1 MLLLCCLNFF
11 IDYFSILCYNTKVI
25 YIFTRFDFQKELF
38 QLMDRKTSPFWATI
52 TVLFLIISCALCY
65 FGAAKGILFARPA
78 GNPQD
83 AVTGFFNALKEGDY
97 AGACT
102 FVSNYASL
110 GLENTPDSEEGQVLL
125 TALKRSYDYT
135 LSGSCSLS
143 GAKASQ
149 KTLVRYLSLEEADAE
164 ARALPDMEYITALR
178 QVLASGEGC
187 CTSDFFDVTV
197 IYSGGKWLIELDN
210 ALLSALNGG
219 RS

>member
-1 MLLLCCLNFF
+1 
-11 IDYFSILCYNTKVI
+11 
-25 YIFTRFDFQKELF
+25 
-38 QLMDRKTSPFWATI
+38 MDRKTSPFWATL
-52 TVLFLIISCALCY
+52 TVLLLVLSCALCC
-65 FGAAKGILFARPA
+65 FGAEKGILFARPA

-97 AGACT
+97 SRACT
-102 FVSNYASL
+102 FLSNYSSL
-110 GLENTPDSEEGQVLL
+110 GLENTPDSEEGQIML

-149 KTLVRYLSLEEADAE
+149 KALVRYLDLETADAE
-164 ARALPDMEYITALR
+164 ARALAGTEYITALR
-178 QVLASGEGC
+178 QVLSDSESC

-197 IYSGGKWLIELDN
+197 IYSGGRWLIELDN